1 MSRLTAC
8 ERECILGCADDEH
21 HWRVYLDVPSR
32 FAKQLQALARSWGVA
47 PRRLG
52 AGVEFELPLQ
62 AVRLTRP
69 RRTSDRQRQA
79 ARASIQKARFAL
91 QIPRKIQAAE
101 GSAAAA
107 RGETL
112 AGGSDQ

>member
-21 HWRVYLDVPSR
+21 HWRVYVDVPSR
-32 FAKQLQALARSWGVA
+32 SAKQIQALARSWGVE

-69 RRTSDRQRQA
+69 RRTSERQR
-79 ARASIQKARFAL
+79 RASRDSLRKARLAL
-91 QIPRKIQAAE
+91 RNPLKIDALE
-101 GSAAAA
+101 GATAAA
-107 RGETL
+107 RGKIPV
-112 AGGSDQ
+112 GGSDP